1 MTMHRWTIL
10 FGLLLVVIGLGG
22 YYFSDAKQPMTLI
35 PAVLGIAMFVCGVV
49 AAQGAMRM
57 LAMRVAAL
65 IGMIGFVGPMVTIF
79 NDITNIT
86 NTANTAE
93 VLAKGLT
100 SALCLMFVLI
110 CVNSFLEARRVRT
123 AGMNTDEKEELN
135 TDFQD
140 EQDLI
145 S

>member
-1 MTMHRWTIL
+1 MYRWTIL
-10 FGLLLVVIGLGG
+10 FGLLLVAIGLGG
-22 YYFSDAKQPMTLI
+22 YYFADAKQPMALI
-35 PAVLGIAMFVCGVV
+35 PAVLGIAMFVCGMV

-57 LAMRVAAL
+57 LAIHVAAL
-65 IGMIGFVGPMVTIF
+65 IGVIGFVGPLVALF
-79 NDITNIT
+79 ED
-86 NTANTAE
+86 TANTAE

-100 SALCLMFVLI
+100 SALCLMFVLM
-110 CVNSFLEARRVRT
+110 CVNSFLEARRART

-135 TDFQD
+135 TDIQD

>member
-10 FGLLLVVIGLGG
+10 FGLLLVAIGLGG
-22 YYFSDAKQPMTLI
+22 YYFADAKQPMALI

-57 LAMRVAAL
+57 LAMHVAAL
-65 IGMIGFVGPMVTIF
+65 SGMIGFVAPMVTIF
-79 NDITNIT
+79 NDIT

-100 SALCLMFVLI
+100 SALCLMFVLM
-110 CVNSFLEARRVRT
+110 CVNSFLEARRARK

-135 TDFQD
+135 TDIQG

>member
-10 FGLLLVVIGLGG
+10 FGLLLVAIGLGG
-22 YYFSDAKQPMTLI
+22 YYFADAKQPMALI

-49 AAQGAMRM
+49 AAQGAMRR
-57 LAMRVAAL
+57 LAMHVAAL

-79 NDITNIT
+79 NDITN
-86 NTANTAE
+86 TAE

-100 SALCLMFVLI
+100 SALCLMFVLM
-110 CVNSFLEARRVRT
+110 CVNSFLEARRART

-135 TDFQD
+135 TDIQD
-140 EQDLI
+140 EPDLI

>member
-10 FGLLLVVIGLGG
+10 FGLLLVAIGLGG
-22 YYFSDAKQPMTLI
+22 YYFADAKQPMALI
-35 PAVLGIAMFVCGVV
+35 PAILGIAMFVCGVV
-49 AAQGAMRM
+49 AAQGAMRR
-57 LAMRVAAL
+57 LAIHVAAL

-79 NDITNIT
+79 NDIT

-100 SALCLMFVLI
+100 SALCLMFVLM
-110 CVNSFLEARRVRT
+110 CVNSFLEARRART

-135 TDFQD
+135 TDIQD

>member
-10 FGLLLVVIGLGG
+10 FGLLLVAIGLGG
-22 YYFSDAKQPMTLI
+22 YYFADAKQPMALI

-49 AAQGAMRM
+49 AAQGAMRR
-57 LAMRVAAL
+57 LAMHVAAL

-79 NDITNIT
+79 NDITN
-86 NTANTAE
+86 TAE

-100 SALCLMFVLI
+100 SALCLMFVMMCI
-110 CVNSFLEARRVRT
+110 NSFLEARRART

-135 TDFQD
+135 TDIQD

>member
-10 FGLLLVVIGLGG
+10 FGLLLVAIGLGG
-22 YYFSDAKQPMTLI
+22 YYFADAKQPMALI

-49 AAQGAMRM
+49 AAQGAMRR
-57 LAMRVAAL
+57 LAMHVAAL

-79 NDITNIT
+79 NDITN
-86 NTANTAE
+86 TAE

-100 SALCLMFVLI
+100 SALCLMFVMMCI
-110 CVNSFLEARRVRT
+110 NSFLEARRARK

-135 TDFQD
+135 TDIQG

>member
-10 FGLLLVVIGLGG
+10 FGLLLVAIGLGG
-22 YYFSDAKQPMTLI
+22 YYFADAKQPMALI
-35 PAVLGIAMFVCGVV
+35 PAVLGIAMFVCGMV
-49 AAQGAMRM
+49 AAQGAMRR
-57 LAMRVAAL
+57 LAMHVAAL

-79 NDITNIT
+79 NDIT

-100 SALCLMFVLI
+100 SALCLMFVLM
-110 CVNSFLEARRVRT
+110 CVNSFLEARRART
-123 AGMNTDEKEELN
+123 AEMNTDEKEELN
-135 TDFQD
+135 TDIQD
-140 EQDLI
+140 EPDLI

>member
-10 FGLLLVVIGLGG
+10 FGLLLVAIGLGG
-22 YYFSDAKQPMTLI
+22 YYFADAKQPMALI

-49 AAQGAMRM
+49 AAQGAMRR
-57 LAMRVAAL
+57 LAMHVAAL

-79 NDITNIT
+79 NDITN
-86 NTANTAE
+86 TAE

-100 SALCLMFVLI
+100 SALCLMFVLM
-110 CVNSFLEARRVRT
+110 CVSSFLEARRART

-135 TDFQD
+135 TDIQD

>member
-10 FGLLLVVIGLGG
+10 FGLLLVAIGLGG
-22 YYFSDAKQPMTLI
+22 YYFADAKQPMALI

-49 AAQGAMRM
+49 AAQGAMRR
-57 LAMRVAAL
+57 LAMHVAAL

-79 NDITNIT
+79 NDIT

-100 SALCLMFVLI
+100 SALCLMFVLM
-110 CVNSFLEARRVRT
+110 CVNSFLEARRART

-135 TDFQD
+135 TDIQD

>member
-10 FGLLLVVIGLGG
+10 FGLLLLVVGMGGYFLGG
-22 YYFSDAKQPMTLI
+22 AENYMALF
-35 PAVLGIAMFVCGVV
+35 PAVLGVAMFVCGMV

-57 LAMRVAAL
+57 LAMHVAAL
-65 IGMIGFVGPMVTIF
+65 IGMIGVVGPVVTIF
-79 NDITNIT
+79 KDIT
-86 NTANTAE
+86 NTANTAA

-100 SALCLMFVLI
+100 SALCLMFVLM
-110 CVNSFLEARRVRT
+110 CVNSFLEVRRARK
-123 AGMNTDEKEELN
+123 AGKNTDEEEELN
-135 TDFQD
+135 TDIQD

>member
-10 FGLLLVVIGLGG
+10 FGLLLVAIGLGA
-22 YYFSDAKQPMTLI
+22 YYFADAKQPMVLI

-57 LAMRVAAL
+57 LAIYVAAL
-65 IGMIGFVGPMVTIF
+65 IGVIGFVGPLVALF
-79 NDITNIT
+79 ED
-86 NTANTAE
+86 TANTAA

-100 SALCLMFVLI
+100 SALCLMFVLM
-110 CVNSFLEARRVRT
+110 CVNSFLEVRRARK
-123 AGMNTDEKEELN
+123 AGKNTDEKEELN
-135 TDFQD
+135 TDIQD

>member
-10 FGLLLVVIGLGG
+10 FGLLLVTIGLGG
-22 YYFSDAKQPMTLI
+22 YYFADAKQPMALI
-35 PAVLGIAMFVCGVV
+35 PAVLGIAMFVCGMV

-57 LAMRVAAL
+57 LAIHVAAL
-65 IGMIGFVGPMVTIF
+65 IGVIGFVGPLVALF
-79 NDITNIT
+79 ED
-86 NTANTAE
+86 TANTAA

-100 SALCLMFVLI
+100 SALCLMFVLM
-110 CVNSFLEARRVRT
+110 CVNSFLEVRRARK
-123 AGMNTDEKEELN
+123 AGKNTYEKEELN
-135 TDFQD
+135 TDIQD

>member
-79 NDITNIT
+79 NDITN
-86 NTANTAE
+86 TAE

-100 SALCLMFVLI
+100 SALCLMFVMMCI
-110 CVNSFLEARRVRT
+110 NSFLEARRARK

-135 TDFQD
+135 TDVQG